1 MEVHH
6 PHHAAHTK
14 KWTAYVLEFLMLFL
28 AVFLGF
34 VAENI
39 REHAVEKTRAKELL
53 KSFVVDLK
61 KDTSELNQLQNFRKN
76 YRRPRLDS
84 FYTILNTPPEKVE
97 RAVFF
102 RLLKRIGGLRI
113 FSQSTGT
120 LNQLKNAG
128 YLRYFSDPQLLNHIS
143 DYEYIIQDFK
153 ADENIE
159 MHIQYD
165 KLMFLL
171 KQNIDNN
178 DAYSTYI
185 EGRVLSGQGIKP
197 FKPEVL
203 ENIKSVLIDV
213 MSHNQV
219 VMTIQNESVKAKATE
234 ILNYLR
240 DTYKV
245 E

>member
-1 MEVHH
+1 
-6 PHHAAHTK
+6 
-14 KWTAYVLEFLMLFL
+14 
-28 AVFLGF
+28 
-34 VAENI
+34 
-39 REHAVEKTRAKELL
+39 
-53 KSFVVDLK
+53 
-61 KDTSELNQLQNFRKN
+61 
-76 YRRPRLDS
+76 
-84 FYTILNTPPEKVE
+84 
-97 RAVFF
+97 
-102 RLLKRIGGLRI
+102 
-113 FSQSTGT
+113 
-120 LNQLKNAG
+120 
-128 YLRYFSDPQLLNHIS
+128 
-143 DYEYIIQDFK
+143 
-153 ADENIE
+153 

-171 KQNIDNN
+171 KQNIDNK

-185 EGRVLSGQGIKP
+185 EGRVPSGLGIKP